1 MENKVSKELAWHRLE
16 QAKED
21 IMACDLN
28 NTLVQI
34 NTAKELVK
42 LVEQYL
48 NEKTNNM

>member
-1 MENKVSKELAWHRLE
+1 MEKFIV
-16 QAKED
+16 D
-21 IMACDLN
+21 PN